1 MSDIPPK
8 NPLFDKAPGRAPD
21 KPRDSIA
28 NPEEAKQVEELKKD
42 LENLRSKFEHRGRA
56 EQFLPYILVRSVL
69 GDRGDRPINV
79 PFWESPDIWTAAGDP
94 STTPSVPATP
104 GGTVAVGAPNT
115 VYAHVWNLG
124 RAPIAGVKVEF
135 YWFDPSL
142 VDSLPQN
149 HAHLIG
155 MTRVDLGPR
164 SSPDCHKLVKCPK
177 AWVPVFKLGG
187 ESLVV
192 RASSIGDT
200 INPVHAWDPWA
211 ERHVAGQSISV
222 LRTAPQTATLISTIL
237 ANTKPGTR
245 VQVVQV
251 GEQARLVMQL
261 MAPTLRLDPR
271 VKTDVLA
278 ELQSDGSLMVVAP
291 SRQSPGALAPI
302 HTLSGMAQPDMET
315 HAILEVP
322 RINLAPFIGREQEMK
337 SSAQEVTGGRE
348 SRIARDATPV
358 DLLRYERFL
367 PNPLKSKLTH
377 LSAPQSGVGQVLRFV
392 GYTGDQLVGGY
403 TVVVT
408 A

>member
-28 NPEEAKQVEELKKD
+28 DPEEEKRVEELKKD
-42 LENLRSKFEHRGRA
+42 LERLRTKSQDRGRA

-94 STTPSVPATP
+94 SVTPSVPDTP
-104 GGTVAVGAPNT
+104 GGTVHAGAPNT

-142 VDSLPQN
+142 TIESN

-164 SSPDCHKLVKCPK
+164 SSPDCHKLVKCPR
-177 AWVPVFKLGG
+177 AWVPVFANGG
-187 ESLVV
+187 HECLFV

-200 INPVHAWDPWA
+200 INPAHAWDSWA
-211 ERHVAGQSISV
+211 ERHVAQRNISV
-222 LRTAPQTATLISTIL
+222 LATAQMAALFQTIL
-237 ANTKPGTR
+237 ANTKRGSR
-245 VQVVQV
+245 VQMVQV
-251 GEQARLVMQL
+251 GEQARLVMQV
-261 MAPTLRLDPR
+261 MAPKLRLDPL

-291 SRQSPGALAPI
+291 ACQTPGALAPV
-302 HTLSGMAQPDMET
+302 HTLSGMAQPAMET
-315 HAILEVP
+315 TAILEVP
-322 RINLAPFIGREQEMK
+322 RINLTPFIGRELK
-337 SSAQEVTGGRE
+337 STAQAVTGGRE
-348 SRIARDATPV
+348 AATRTRIARNATPV
-358 DLLRYERFL
+358 DLLQYERFL
-367 PNPLKSKLTH
+367 PDPLKDKLTH
-377 LSAPQSGVGQVLRFV
+377 LPAPQEDVGQVLRLT
-392 GYTGDQLVGGY
+392 GYIGDQLVSGY
-403 TVVVT
+403 TVVLT